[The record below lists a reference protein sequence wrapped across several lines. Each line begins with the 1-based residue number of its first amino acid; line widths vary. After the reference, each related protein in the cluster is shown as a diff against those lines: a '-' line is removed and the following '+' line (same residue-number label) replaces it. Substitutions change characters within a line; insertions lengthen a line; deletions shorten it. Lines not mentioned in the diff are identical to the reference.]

1 VYAGPFFHRWC
12 DDVRPEKGLA
22 MTFLQHPAFQSL
34 VLPVLL
40 ALAAIALL
48 RLLGERWSSLGA
60 ALGLLLALAVWPGF
74 DWPASSRAQTIPWVV
89 LAGLLAAA
97 LAVGLNAP
105 GTKPLRRGSGLLTM
119 ALVTVLAIALAV
131 WAGLGG
137 SLLLAQLALMVASVA
152 GVACLWAWRSASVVP
167 VALLP
172 LVLAGLTIAFAQGSQ
187 APASPEGGA
196 DRDDPYY
203 TPKWK

>member
-1 VYAGPFFHRWC
+1 
-12 DDVRPEKGLA
+12 
-22 MTFLQHPAFQSL
+22 MSFLQHPAFQSL

-40 ALAAIALL
+40 ALAAMASL
-48 RLLGERWSSLGA
+48 RLAGERWTALGA

-74 DWPASSRAQTIPWVV
+74 DWPASARAQTIPWVV
-89 LAGLLAAA
+89 LAGLAVSA
-97 LAVGLNAP
+97 LAMGLHAP
-105 GTKPLRRGSGLLTM
+105 GTKPLGRGSGLLAM
-119 ALVTVLAIALAV
+119 ALITALAIALAV

-152 GVACLWAWRSASVVP
+152 GVACLWAWRSALIVP
-167 VALLP
+167 AALLP
-172 LVLAGLTIAFAQGSQ
+172 LVLAGLTIAFAQAAL
-187 APASPEGGA
+187 APASPGGQA